1 MTSYEEARVTNKD
14 TIKQMKKPAAKNKTG
29 TTLRIAKKNF
39 QDEELPHELFLTTR
53 QNTNIRNDFAN
64 NMLTDMKLSKFQI
77 SKTIQARGFLGKS
90 LGNLGKNLLLLLL
103 LLKIWLISK

>member
-14 TIKQMKKPAAKNKTG
+14 TIGQMKKPAAKNKAG

-77 SKTIQARGFLGKS
+77 SKTIQSRGFLGKS
-90 LGNLGKNLLLLLL
+90 LRNLGKNLLLLLL